1 MLLAVLEILPNYARF
16 MSEFPNYESMKD
28 SLVHPVPKCY
38 PPKSIT
44 DDLRPITLTSK
55 VLEGFSLE
63 QLFQQIVKKLD
74 HKQFSIAGKSTVQ
87 ALVYFL
93 CTILESLDR
102 RENYI
107 RVFFADF
114 SEGFDVVDHNVL
126 IRGLELQGVH
136 IRLRNW
142 IGAFLTS
149 RSQRV
154 TINDIVSTPV
164 FPHGGI
170 PQGTRSYSRS
180 SRYW

>member
-1 MLLAVLEILPNYARF
+1 M
-16 MSEFPNYESMKD
+16 
-28 SLVHPVPKCY
+28 
-38 PPKSIT
+38 
-44 DDLRPITLTSK
+44 
-55 VLEGFSLE
+55 
-63 QLFQQIVKKLD
+63 
-74 HKQFSIAGKSTVQ
+74 Q

-93 CTILESLDR
+93 RTILESLDR

-114 SEGFDVVDHNVL
+114 SEGFDVIDHNVL

-142 IGAFLTS
+142 TGAFLTS

-154 TINDIVSTPV
+154 TINDIVSASV